1 MGTSCCVCDS
11 HNNNDN
17 IFVFESNEFGTVN
30 SHMEHSIQYG
40 SERLSRDQ
48 KIKQYKHTLSSGDL
62 LSNLSTNTKR
72 SENHYRKSQSM
83 VIPEEQT
90 KDVVP
95 IEKDIQIKLE
105 NDSQCGVNNGNNN
118 NCNSNSNNVKEHND
132 NDWKSCLQLPPKA
145 PKKTKATK
153 LKKKKMSNIN
163 NHNMNTNENDNKCKD
178 IFEKYKYVF
187 DEPTTA
193 TNATTNTQKSRSRSK
208 SKTYNTINAQNN
220 NSNVTTQTNHVNCL
234 SIQSENSKQPLTEQ
248 N

>member
-48 KIKQYKHTLSSGDL
+48 KIKHYKHTLSSGDL

-72 SENHYRKSQSM
+72 SENHYKKSQSM
-83 VIPEEQT
+83 VIPEEQV

-105 NDSQCGVNNGNNN
+105 NDSQCGINNGNNN
-118 NCNSNSNNVKEHND
+118 NCNINNNNNVKEN
-132 NDWKSCLQLPPKA
+132 NDWKGCLQLPPKA

-163 NHNMNTNENDNKCKD
+163 NHNMNTNENNNKCKD

-193 TNATTNTQKSRSRSK
+193 TTAITTNTQKSRSRSK

>member
-30 SHMEHSIQYG
+30 SHIEHSIHYG

-48 KIKQYKHTLSSGDL
+48 KIKHYRHTLSSGDL

-83 VIPEEQT
+83 FIQEEQV

-105 NDSQCGVNNGNNN
+105 NDCQC
-118 NCNSNSNNVKEHND
+118 CFNSNSNHNNVKENND
-132 NDWKSCLQLPPKA
+132 NDWKGCLQLPPKA

-163 NHNMNTNENDNKCKD
+163 HNMNSNENENDNKCKD

-187 DEPTTA
+187 DEHTAA
-193 TNATTNTQKSRSRSK
+193 TNNTTTTNTQKSRPRSK
-208 SKTYNTINAQNN
+208 SKTYNSINIQN
-220 NSNVTTQTNHVNCL
+220 NSNVITHTNHVNCL